1 MTMAQTRIMPDNPYL
16 PSPARIEEVRVE
28 TPDTN
33 TFRVVFCE
41 DDCREGFVYRPGQ
54 FAEVSVFG
62 AGEAPFSITSTPS
75 RPGFLEF
82 SIKRMGRVTSALHQ
96 MIGGER
102 IGVRGPYGN
111 NFPVGEWKG
120 RKLLFIGGG
129 IGLAP
134 LRSAINYC
142 LDNRADYG
150 DIDIIYGARSP
161 ADLVFK
167 PELERWEQ
175 RSDMR
180 LHLTVDRGDDEW
192 QGRVGFVPALLTEL
206 GPSPQG
212 VSTITCGPPIMI
224 RLVLQGLE
232 QLGFRDEQIVTTMEM
247 RMKCGVGKCGRCNIG
262 RSYVCVDGPVYNYAQ
277 LKQLGSEL

>member
-1 MTMAQTRIMPDNPYL
+1 MAQTPVKPSNPYL
-16 PSPARIEEVRVE
+16 PLPARIEEVRVE
-28 TPDTN
+28 TPDTA
-33 TFRVVFCE
+33 TFKVVFCKDE
-41 DDCREGFVYRPGQ
+41 CREGFAYRPGQ

-62 AGEAPFSITSTPS
+62 VGEAPFSITSTPT

-82 SIKRMGRVTSALHQ
+82 SIKRMGRVTAALHE
-96 MIGGER
+96 MIGGEP

-111 NFPVGEWKG
+111 NFPVDDWRDK
-120 RKLLFIGGG
+120 RLLFIGGG

-142 LDNRADYG
+142 LDHRGDYG

-167 PELERWEQ
+167 PELEQWAHRQ
-175 RSDMR
+175 DMR
-180 LHLTVDRGDDEW
+180 LHLTVDRGDDAW
-192 QGRVGFVPALLTEL
+192 QGRVGFVPALLAEL

-212 VSTITCGPPIMI
+212 VVTVTCGPPIMI
-224 RLVLQGLE
+224 RLVLQGLA
-232 QLGFRDEQIVTTMEM
+232 QLGFCDEQIVTTMEM
-247 RMKCGVGKCGRCNIG
+247 RMKCGIGKCGRCNIG